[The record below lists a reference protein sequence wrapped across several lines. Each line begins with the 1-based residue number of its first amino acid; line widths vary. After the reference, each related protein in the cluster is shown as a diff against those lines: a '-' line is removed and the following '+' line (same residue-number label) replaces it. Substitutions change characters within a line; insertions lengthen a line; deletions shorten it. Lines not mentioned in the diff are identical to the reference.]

1 MKTFKFAVEI
11 KKEYSDGASE
21 TKTMKFNYKKDL
33 YGYVIIDCIA
43 TTLESAR
50 EELTQNEF
58 TNLCLNVCGFMAEYF
73 T

>member
-1 MKTFKFAVEI
+1 MIDEI
-11 KKEYSDGASE
+11 KKQY
-21 TKTMKFNYKKDL
+21 TH
-33 YGYVIIDCIA
+33 VIMDFLA

-58 TNLCLNVCGFMAEYF
+58 TSLCLNVCGFMAEYF